1 MLGWATSTCTQTVLV
16 RSVHGGTQWFSRRR
30 KKRRVTPGEVKRRE
44 SVSLSGLS
52 LPPLFSPFVGW
63 GTGRG
68 GGEGSCAISAL
79 QATAGASSLSLSL
92 PPSSCESFFPPPFS
106 WRMRRAKISAAPLPP
121 SFLPPLVCSPLASL
135 TAGQT
140 KSNSHPLHIFFCPC
154 CKWGNVLGFY
164 FGTVPPRF
172 LRAASG
178 GGTLYPPLFPLS
190 RTVKNLR
197 CDAKPPLP
205 LMMI

>member
-30 KKRRVTPGEVKRRE
+30 KKRRVTPGEVKRRRE

-140 KSNSHPLHIFFCPC
+140 KTNSRPLHIFFAP
-154 CKWGNVLGFY
+154 V
-164 FGTVPPRF
+164 
-172 LRAASG
+172 ASG
-178 GGTLYPPLFPLS
+178 VTCSIFILGRCHRDFSELPVVVVLSTPLS
-190 RTVKNLR
+190 SLCQGRLKT
-197 CDAKPPLP
+197 CDVMRSRLCH
-205 LMMI
+205 